1 MHKRGRRAKMAFQI
15 DAMLVSPDTPTKGGG
30 PHVSLFYLCPPLR
43 VMVAN
48 VRDINTANLNG
59 LIL

>member
-1 MHKRGRRAKMAFQI
+1 MAFQI
-15 DAMLVSPDTPTKGGG
+15 DAMLVFPDTARGG
-30 PHVSLFYLCPPLR
+30 PDVSLFYLCPPLR

-48 VRDINTANLNG
+48 VRDTNTANFNG